1 MTKKKVIII
10 TSIAITL
17 FILLSSICFL
27 CIKKEIHKND
37 SSDST
42 LIKSSIEQKDDQLN
56 VSDNNIQETKDEVKE
71 QEEKQDNISSNKTK
85 DIKNVKKEETPSVK
99 KEEPIQE
106 EQKPVVETPKEEQ
119 QIQPT
124 QPVVQQP
131 VNNSG
136 PWDNYGISEY
146 DYYHKPMWDWARVDY
161 AISTYGSYEST
172 HQACIDAGN
181 QIEDAFSFSCTNINS
196 YSGDYLGD
204 MLRVKY

>member
-42 LIKSSIEQKDDQLN
+42 LIKSSIEQNDNQLN
-56 VSDNNIQETKDEVKE
+56 VSDNNIQESQIEVKE
-71 QEEKQDNISSNKTK
+71 QEEQKEVKSSEEKKNTNNETKKDNTSIQTE
-85 DIKNVKKEETPSVK
+85 IIKKEEQQPFEEPK
-99 KEEPIQE
+99 KEEPI
-106 EQKPVVETPKEEQ
+106 V
-119 QIQPT
+119 QPT
-124 QPVVQQP
+124 QPVQQP

-136 PWDNYGISEY
+136 PWDEYGISEY
-146 DYYHKPMWDWARVDY
+146 DYYHKPMWSWARIDY
-161 AISTYGSYEST
+161 SISTYGSYEAT